1 MCIIFPLQI
10 YGTGNPSYP
19 CSSWTLDTNGHI
31 QTSVLPPVKLQ
42 SSSTFPVAISMA
54 NSTTSAMKIMPP
66 GPAGRSSPEG
76 SQVSL
81 LFISEAKYAAGLESF
96 TNNCFVTIQF
106 KLDAIK
112 YKTCLPLCGS
122 INSANWFTEANK
134 QSRGYLAE
142 IWQWGIKRGLLWQGH
157 PFMRCSV

>member
-1 MCIIFPLQI
+1 MNLRSLFLIFIILDISLQI

-42 SSSTFPVAISMA
+42 SSSTFPVATSMA

-81 LFISEAKYAAGLESF
+81 LFTTEPKYAATWKAPQITAL
-96 TNNCFVTIQF
+96 
-106 KLDAIK
+106 
-112 YKTCLPLCGS
+112 
-122 INSANWFTEANK
+122 
-134 QSRGYLAE
+134 
-142 IWQWGIKRGLLWQGH
+142 
-157 PFMRCSV
+157 